1 MKPSKLLVLGYG
13 NMARAIVKGIL
24 DSVQKFER
32 ITIAGRDFTKAQEFC
47 KSFAKH
53 EKASILCAQDIAT
66 KEIATNGVIELESF
80 DSVLFCIKPYGIDS
94 FKFAGNVEIA
104 YSVMAGIDIARI
116 KKAISAQNYVRVM
129 PNVGA
134 HFGES
139 ASCVFAQNPHN
150 QDAIRAFVESFGNCV
165 FVDSEALI
173 DASIAT
179 SGSSPA
185 FLALV
190 AQSLIDC
197 GVYHGLSFS
206 QAQELVRQTF
216 KGFASLL
223 EVDSAESIKQSV
235 TSPNGTTARGLA
247 CLEKLGV
254 RGAFI
259 QAGIES
265 INRAQELAKK

>member
-13 NMARAIVKGIL
+13 NMAHAIVKGIL
-24 DSVQKFER
+24 DSAQKFEC

-47 KSFAKH
+47 KSFATH
-53 EKASILCAQDIAT
+53 EKASILYPQG
-66 KEIATNGVIELESF
+66 IATNAVLELESF
-80 DSVLFCIKPYGIDS
+80 DSALFCIKPYGIDS
-94 FKFAGNVEIA
+94 FKFAGSVEIA

-116 KKAISAQNYVRVM
+116 KKAISAQNYVRIM

-134 HFGES
+134 YFGES
-139 ASCVFAQNPHN
+139 ASCVFAQSANN
-150 QDAIRAFVESFGNCV
+150 NDAIKAFVESFGNCV

-206 QAQELVRQTF
+206 QAQELVGQTF

-223 EVDSAESIKQSV
+223 ETASPESIKQSI

-265 INRAQELAKK
+265 IARAQELAKK

>member
-24 DSVQKFER
+24 DSAQEFER

-53 EKASILCAQDIAT
+53 KKASILCAQGIAPN
-66 KEIATNGVIELESF
+66 ATLELESF
-80 DSVLFCIKPYGIDS
+80 DSMLFCIKPYGIDF
-94 FKFAGNVEIA
+94 FKFLGNVEIA
-104 YSVMAGIDIARI
+104 YSVMAGIDIARM
-116 KKAISAQNYVRVM
+116 KGAISAQNYVRIM

-139 ASCVFAQNPHN
+139 ASCVFAQDSRNN
-150 QDAIRAFVESFGNCV
+150 DTIRAFVESFGNCV

-223 EVDSAESIKQSV
+223 ETDSAESIKQSV

-265 INRAQELAKK
+265 VNRAQELAKK